1 MKKGE
6 KIYFAGDLHLG
17 LPNYKK
23 SRLREKKFVAW
34 LDSIKDD
41 AFEIYLL
48 GDIFDFWFE
57 YKRVVPRG
65 FTRLLGKIAE
75 ITDSGVPVYF
85 FTGNH
90 DIWVFDYLPEET
102 GVIVQ
107 RKPLIK
113 EIGGKK
119 FFIAHGDGLG
129 NGQFGFKLLK
139 FIFHNKV
146 LQWLFARLHPNFAL
160 WMGGLWS
167 ATSRDAKGISIPF
180 MGENK
185 EMMVRFAKEK
195 LKNEHFDYFVFGH
208 RHLPVQI
215 KLSDKCEYI
224 NLGDWIKTYSYAVF
238 DGEKMEMFRYHK

>member
-1 MKKGE
+1 LKKGE

-75 ITDSGVPVYF
+75 IADSGVPVYF

-113 EIGGKK
+113 EIGGKI

-167 ATSRDAKGISIPF
+167 AASRDAKGISIPF
-180 MGENK
+180 MGEDK
-185 EMMVRFAKEK
+185 EMMVRFAKET

-208 RHLPVQI
+208 RHLPIRI
-215 KLSDKCEYI
+215 KLSDNCEYI